1 MLMPKRVKRRR
12 VHRGRMTGKC
22 NKGNRIAYGEYGLV
36 ALEPAWIKSN
46 QIEAA
51 RVAMT
56 RFVKRGGKVWIDIL
70 PHKPVTKK
78 PADSRMGSGKGSVE
92 YWVAVVKPG
101 RVLFEMAGIT
111 EEQAK
116 EAMRLAGHKLPI
128 KTKFVKKSELT
139 AQEIKEEGGEG

>member
-22 NKGNRIAYGEYGLV
+22 NKGNKIAYGDYGLV

-56 RFVKRGGKVWIDIL
+56 RFIKRGGQVWIDIF
-70 PHKPVTKK
+70 PHKPITKK

-101 RVLFEMAGIT
+101 RVLFEMKGVN
-111 EEQAK
+111 EEIAK

-128 KTKFVKKSELT
+128 KTKFVKREDLNN
-139 AQEIKEEGGEG
+139 EIKEEGGEG